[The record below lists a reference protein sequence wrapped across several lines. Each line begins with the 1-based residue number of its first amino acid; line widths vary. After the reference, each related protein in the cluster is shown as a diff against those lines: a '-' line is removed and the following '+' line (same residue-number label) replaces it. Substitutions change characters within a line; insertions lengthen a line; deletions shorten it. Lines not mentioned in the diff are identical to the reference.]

1 MEKAASMPIE
11 KVFDDLQTTQEGL
24 SSQEAKLRLKKYGYN
39 KLTERRQLPFIHKFI
54 KHLRDL
60 FGVLLIVAAILSFI
74 SSPTDPSLGLI
85 ILAVV
90 FVNIFV
96 SIFQESRAEK
106 AMATLKNWMPEYAK
120 VFRDGE
126 LKKISVAEIVPG
138 DILYLEEGD
147 RVPADAR
154 LVEAFD
160 LWTNNVPLTGESEPQ
175 PRVAET
181 TQVVEKAYLYAPNL
195 VFMSTSVAKGQGKAV
210 AYATGMGTQFGRIAS
225 LTQTIKEEDSP
236 LQKEI
241 ALTAKYDFIIAMI
254 VGIAFFSVFLLLG
267 PLTVERTQMAFLFM
281 IGVMVCCVPEGLQV
295 TVSSALA
302 INVLKM
308 VRQNVLVKRLSA
320 VQTLGSVT
328 VICTDKTGTITKG
341 EMTVNKLWVKNRVIE
356 ITGLGYNPV
365 GDFVLNGQPVQA
377 GETQSLER
385 LLEISALCN
394 GAKIDPP
401 SDRNRN
407 WSVIGDPTDGALLV
421 AALKYGIN
429 LEELREEKPSI
440 DILPFSF
447 ERKKM
452 STVHAASNEIVVYT
466 KGAPRNILDLC
477 NRELVDGKVEFLN
490 QERMDQIEKYIH
502 EFGNEGL
509 RVIAVAYKNLPISEY
524 TLEYK
529 DSGQVEKDLIF
540 VGLAGMRDPPRVE
553 VKDAVERAHQAG
565 IKTVIIT
572 GDYGP
577 TAQVIAQEVG
587 IMEKNSGQVI
597 RGSDLEE
604 LSDQAIVDEV
614 RKGNV
619 IFARVAPEQK
629 LRIVTVLKKNGEI
642 VAVTGDGANDAPSL
656 KEADIGVAMGAS
668 GTDVAREAA
677 DIVLLNDSFASIV
690 KAVESGRA
698 IYENIRKFIVYVF
711 AHNWAELIP
720 FILYAALGI
729 PLPLLVVQ
737 VLAIDLAIE
746 VIPSLALSREPP
758 EAGIMQEPPRSIKER
773 LFTRKVLLRS
783 VFIGVIISVGA
794 LIGCLNAWGEAGWHF
809 GMPVPEDWQW
819 GVQGITTSPAYLKG
833 VTMMFAGIV
842 VAQAGNVLACRT
854 SKQSIFKTSL
864 AKNKWIIWGIIAQ
877 LSILAVLI
885 YVPLMQ
891 EVFGTVALGWMDW
904 LYLLTLPI
912 AVIIAEEIRKIVVR
926 RFFTKKGED
935 TIKHDHI

>member
-1 MEKAASMPIE
+1 MPIE
-11 KVFDDLQTTQEGL
+11 KVLEDLGTSQDGL
-24 SSQEAKLRLKKYGYN
+24 SSAEAKLRLKKYGYN
-39 KLTERRQLPFIHKFI
+39 KLTEKRQLPFIHKFI
-54 KHLRDL
+54 SHFKDL
-60 FGVLLIVAAILSFI
+60 FGILLIIAAILSAASGNIELAF
-74 SSPTDPSLGLI
+74 I

-106 AMATLKNWMPEYAK
+106 AMETLKSWMPEYAK
-120 VFRDGE
+120 VMRDGE
-126 LKKISVAEIVPG
+126 LKKISVRELVPG
-138 DILYLEEGD
+138 DIIVLEEGD

-154 LVEAFD
+154 LTEAFD

-175 PRVAET
+175 PRQAEPV
-181 TQVVEKAYLYAPNL
+181 QVVEKAYLYAPNL

-210 AYATGMGTQFGRIAS
+210 VYATGMGTQFGRIAS
-225 LTQTIKEEDSP
+225 LTQTIREEDSP

-241 ALTAKYDFIIAMI
+241 ALTAKYDFVIAMV
-254 VGIAFFSVFLLLG
+254 VGIAFFAAYLLLHG
-267 PLTVERTQMAFLFM
+267 SFSLLDIQTSFLFM
-281 IGVMVCCVPEGLQV
+281 IGVMVACVPEGLQV

-308 VRQNVLVKRLSA
+308 VKQNVLVKRLSA

-341 EMTVNKLWVKNRVIE
+341 EMTVNKLWVKDRVVE
-356 ITGLGYNPV
+356 VSGLGYSPV
-365 GDFVLNGQPVQA
+365 GDFTLNGQPLRE
-377 GETQSLER
+377 GETKSFEK
-385 LLEISALCN
+385 LLEIAAMCN
-394 GAKIDPP
+394 GAKIVPP
-401 SDRNRN
+401 SDKNRN

-421 AALKYGIN
+421 AALKYGFN
-429 LEELREEKPSI
+429 VEDEVAQKPNI

-447 ERKKM
+447 ERKRM
-452 STVHAASNEIVVYT
+452 SSVHASNGDILIYT

-477 NRELVDGKVEFLN
+477 NRILVDGEVQDLTADSMQWIE
-490 QERMDQIEKYIH
+490 ERIH
-502 EFGNEGL
+502 EFANEGL
-509 RVIAVAYKNLPISEY
+509 RVIAVAYKCLHSTEY
-524 TLEYK
+524 TAEYK
-529 DSGQVEKDLIF
+529 ESGMVEKDLVF
-540 VGLAGMRDPPRVE
+540 VGLAAMRDPPRIE
-553 VKDAVERAHQAG
+553 VKDAVLEAKQAG

-587 IMEKNSGQVI
+587 IVEKQCCQVI
-597 RGSDLEE
+597 RGVDLED
-604 LSDQAIVDEV
+604 LSDKAIVDEV

-619 IFARVAPEQK
+619 IFARVSPEQK
-629 LRIVTVLKKNGEI
+629 LRIVKVIKKSGEI

-711 AHNWAELIP
+711 SHNWAELIP
-720 FILYAALGI
+720 FVLYAALGI

-737 VLAIDLAIE
+737 VLAIDLAID

-773 LFTRKVLLRS
+773 LFTRRVLFRS
-783 VFIGVIISVGA
+783 VFIGVIIAAGA
-794 LIGCLNAWGEAGWHF
+794 MYLCLNAWAAGGVGGAGAWRL
-809 GMPVPEDWQW
+809 GMPVPIDWQF
-819 GVQGITTSPAYLKG
+819 GVAGIAANPVYLKG

-842 VAQAGNVLACRT
+842 VAQAGNVLASRT

-864 AKNKWIIWGIIAQ
+864 AKNKWIVVGIVAQ
-877 LSILAVLI
+877 LSILALLV
-885 YVPLMQ
+885 YVPLLQ
-891 EVFGTVALGWMDW
+891 QIFGTTALSAMDW
-904 LYLLTLPI
+904 LFLLSL
-912 AVIIAEEIRKIVVR
+912 AVIVIVAEEVRKFFSR
-926 RFFTKKGED
+926 RFSKTAED
-935 TIKHDHI
+935 LGKHDHT

>member
-1 MEKAASMPIE
+1 LEKAASLPINE
-11 KVFDDLQTTQEGL
+11 VLEDLNTSENGL
-24 SSQEAKLRLKKYGYN
+24 TSQEAKLRLKKYGYN
-39 KLTERRQLPFIHKFI
+39 KLSEKRQIPFIYKFI
-54 KHLRDL
+54 RNLKDL
-60 FGVLLIVAAILSFI
+60 FGILLLVAAVLSYI
-74 SSPTDPSLGLI
+74 SGSPELALI

-96 SIFQESRAEK
+96 SIFQEARAEK
-106 AMATLKNWMPEYAK
+106 AMETLKSWMPEYAK

-126 LKKISVAEIVPG
+126 LKKISVREIVPG
-138 DILYLEEGD
+138 DIVQLEEGD

-154 LVEAFD
+154 LLEVFD

-175 PRVAET
+175 PRVAEAVK
-181 TQVVEKAYLYAPNL
+181 VVEKAYLYAPDL

-210 AYATGMGTQFGRIAS
+210 VYSTGMETQFGKIAS
-225 LTQTIKEEDSP
+225 LTQTIKEADSP

-241 ALTAKYDFIIAMI
+241 ALTAKYDFIIAVVVGTVFFI
-254 VGIAFFSVFLLLG
+254 VSFLLLG
-267 PLTVERTQMAFLFM
+267 ASLQASFLFM
-281 IGVMVCCVPEGLQV
+281 IGVMVACVPEGLQV

-308 VRQNVLVKRLSA
+308 VKQHVLVKRLSA

-341 EMTVNKLWVKNRVIE
+341 EMTVNKLWVKDRIIE
-356 ITGLGYNPV
+356 VSGLGYMPA
-365 GDFVLNGQPVQA
+365 GDFTINGQPLKED
-377 GETQSLER
+377 ETKSLDK
-385 LLEISALCN
+385 LLEIAALCN

-401 SDRNRN
+401 TDRNKN

-421 AALKYGIN
+421 AALKYGQSI
-429 LEELREEKPSI
+429 EELIAEKPTI

-447 ERKKM
+447 ERKRM
-452 STVHAASNEIVVYT
+452 STVHELNDNVLIYT

-477 NRELVDGKVEFLN
+477 NKEFVEGKIEDLT
-490 QERMDQIEKYIH
+490 QENMDWIETRIH
-502 EFGNEGL
+502 EFANEGL
-509 RVIAVAYKNLPISEY
+509 RVIAFAYKQIPKGD
-524 TLEYK
+524 YK
-529 DSGQVEKDLIF
+529 KDEETEKDLIF
-540 VGLAGMRDPPRVE
+540 VGLAGMRDPPRKE
-553 VKDAVERAHQAG
+553 VKNAVQKAKEAG

-577 TAQVIAQEVG
+577 TAKAIAQEVG
-587 IMEKNSGQVI
+587 IVDREFAQVI
-597 RGSDLEE
+597 RGVDLED
-604 LSDQAIVDEV
+604 LNDQAIVDEV
-614 RKGNV
+614 KKGNV

-629 LRIVTVLKKNGEI
+629 LRIVKVLKKSGEV

-711 AHNWAELIP
+711 SHNWAELIP
-720 FILYAALGI
+720 YVLYAILAI

-737 VLAIDLAIE
+737 VLAIDLAID

-773 LFTRKVLLRS
+773 LFTRRVFGRS
-783 VFIGVIISVGA
+783 LYIGTIIAVGA
-794 LIGCLNAWGEAGWHF
+794 MIGCISAWTAGGWQF
-809 GMPVPEDWQW
+809 GQSLASNSPVY
-819 GVQGITTSPAYLKG
+819 IKG
-833 VTMMFAGIV
+833 VTMTFAGIV

-864 AKNKWIIWGIIAQ
+864 KTNKWIIAGIVSQI
-877 LSILAVLI
+877 SILAILV

-891 EVFGTVALGWMDW
+891 HVFGTTALGFTDW
-904 LYLLTLPI
+904 IYLISLALI
-912 AVIIAEEIRKIVVR
+912 VVFAEEIRKFISR
-926 RFFTKKGED
+926 RFGKKAED
-935 TIKHDHI
+935 LSKHDHT